1 MSKDQSSLEL
11 SLANTSS
18 SPSTNSPST
27 TPIPKYSVPK
37 PHLQPLQPPLQ
48 PWPVIPPWRKSSTS
62 CRTLQGTRGQLILQ
76 PTSLQL
82 HIFSFEDDG
91 ASVYYP
97 SMHGGKDPSAIILVA
112 FFVLLNIFG
121 IIICRIIRWPATFNL
136 TYLILSL
143 VLLLSETRS
152 SLKLIFY
159 TPRCCEKRSEKRS
172 ERARRAQGQE
182 DSGLV
187 MTQRPSSD

>member
-97 SMHGGKDPSAIILVA
+97 GMPGEKNYSAFALIA
-112 FFVLLNIFG
+112 FFGVPCFFCF
-121 IIICRIIRWPATFNL
+121 IIIQICRWSAPFNL

-152 SLKLIFY
+152 SL
-159 TPRCCEKRSEKRS
+159 
-172 ERARRAQGQE
+172 
-182 DSGLV
+182 
-187 MTQRPSSD
+187 